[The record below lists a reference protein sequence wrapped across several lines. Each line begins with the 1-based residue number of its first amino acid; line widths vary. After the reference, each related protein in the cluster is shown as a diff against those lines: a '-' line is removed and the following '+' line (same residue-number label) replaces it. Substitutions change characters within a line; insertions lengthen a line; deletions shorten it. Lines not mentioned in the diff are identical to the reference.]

1 MKRVNPIVF
10 AIYPLILFVFTSP
23 IAAQVRPPDC
33 GCDQALPAV
42 IATVD
47 DRRLSAADLDSETEA
62 KIKAFK
68 QEVIEARSRELD
80 LQINAVLLAA
90 EATRR
95 KVSAAK
101 LIKLEVADKTP
112 EPTEAE
118 ALAFYQQNKAGMDGE
133 FTDVKRDIVEY
144 LREQKQNDLA
154 TKLAQRLRA
163 AAQVRIMVQQITPPA
178 TAAER
183 TRVFATVNG
192 TKITSAD
199 VEDNLKP
206 LIANVQEQVYALR
219 KNALDLKIN
228 DLLLEAEAKKRGT
241 TVPALLDLE
250 VDRKVTPVTEVQAQD
265 FYDKNRSR
273 IKGEFATVK
282 QEIINYLYD
291 QAKRDAEARLAS
303 QLRAHAKVQIFLKE
317 PEPTVFAIDIHDQPE
332 RGNPAARVTLVE
344 FSDFQCPAC
353 GQVYLTLEELMK
365 EFGDRVKFVMKD
377 YPLSQH
383 ENAFKAAE
391 AAEAARQQG
400 KYWEY
405 IDVLFRH
412 QTKLDLENLKQYA
425 RDLGLEQVKFNSAVD
440 NGRYYEQ
447 IQHDL
452 LDGEKLGVAA
462 TPTIFINGRRISDI
476 SYSGIKASLEKA
488 LKIQ

>member
-1 MKRVNPIVF
+1 
-10 AIYPLILFVFTSP
+10 
-23 IAAQVRPPDC
+23 
-33 GCDQALPAV
+33 
-42 IATVD
+42 
-47 DRRLSAADLDSETEA
+47 
-62 KIKAFK
+62 
-68 QEVIEARSRELD
+68 
-80 LQINAVLLAA
+80 
-90 EATRR
+90 
-95 KVSAAK
+95 
-101 LIKLEVADKTP
+101 
-112 EPTEAE
+112 
-118 ALAFYQQNKAGMDGE
+118 
-133 FTDVKRDIVEY
+133 
-144 LREQKQNDLA
+144 
-154 TKLAQRLRA
+154 
-163 AAQVRIMVQQITPPA
+163 
-178 TAAER
+178 
-183 TRVFATVNG
+183 
-192 TKITSAD
+192 
-199 VEDNLKP
+199 
-206 LIANVQEQVYALR
+206 
-219 KNALDLKIN
+219 
-228 DLLLEAEAKKRGT
+228 
-241 TVPALLDLE
+241 
-250 VDRKVTPVTEVQAQD
+250 
-265 FYDKNRSR
+265 
-273 IKGEFATVK
+273 
-282 QEIINYLYD
+282 
-291 QAKRDAEARLAS
+291 
-303 QLRAHAKVQIFLKE
+303 
-317 PEPTVFAIDIHDQPE
+317 
-332 RGNPAARVTLVE
+332 VTLVE

-412 QTKLDLENLKQYA
+412 QTKLELENLKQYA